1 MKKSFKEEKKKT
13 PQERDILLLKSV
25 YTIIGVIM
33 LLVMQIAPF
42 PTVEQRI
49 RISLI
54 VFVVIFGVGFNAT
67 RNLKIIHRKKE
78 ENKMN
83 KENKENKQNKE

>member
-1 MKKSFKEEKKKT
+1 MKKRFKDDKKMSS
-13 PQERDILLLKSV
+13 QERDILLLKSV

-78 ENKMN
+78 EKKENM
-83 KENKENKQNKE
+83 ENKE

>member
-1 MKKSFKEEKKKT
+1 
-13 PQERDILLLKSV
+13 
-25 YTIIGVIM
+25 M

-42 PTVEQRI
+42 PTMEQRI

-67 RNLKIIHRKKE
+67 RNLKAIYKKKE
-78 ENKMN
+78 DK
-83 KENKENKQNKE
+83 KD